1 MQITTENSKNQTII
15 ITVEVAESDYV
26 DNVNKVLED
35 YKKSSNTWISEGV
48 KLQWGIKKQYQKPV
62 LIDEINKLIQ
72 EELYKYISTQK
83 IETLGSPLPIENNI
97 DWDNSQILFLN
108 MKLVLLKNGN

>member
-35 YKKSSNTWISEGV
+35 YRKKAQIPDFEG
-48 KLQWGIKKQYQKPV
+48 
-62 LIDEINKLIQ
+62 
-72 EELYKYISTQK
+72 
-83 IETLGSPLPIENNI
+83 
-97 DWDNSQILFLN
+97 
-108 MKLVLLKNGN
+108 